1 MNDKVADMLNRIYT
15 NTLVGKDTVSF
26 PATKLTESITE
37 VLRSEGFISAFALN
51 KNNKKAGKNIE
62 VEIRYREENG
72 KDPVMKGFS
81 RISKPSC
88 RVYLGVSDIKNGKD
102 ALSTRVISTPK
113 GVLTHKQAIK
123 EGVGGE
129 ILFDIW

>member
-15 NTLVGKDTVSF
+15 NTLVGKETVSF
-26 PATKLTESITE
+26 PANKLTESIAE
-37 VLRSEGFISAFALN
+37 VLRSEGYVSSFVLN

-62 VEIRYREENG
+62 VEIKYREENG

-88 RVYLGVSDIKNGKD
+88 RVYASVEDIKSGKD
-102 ALSTRVISTPK
+102 PLSTRILSTPK
-113 GVLTHKQAIK
+113 GVLTHNQAIK
-123 EGVGGE
+123 EKVGGE